1 MAEEPLAVRLRAI
14 FAEELEEQLAQMR
27 VTLAALQRD
36 PADREQ
42 LRVIFRVMHTLKGA
56 ARAAGVPL
64 IEQVSHALEGDLVR
78 ARDMQTPLSVAQLA
92 LLLEAADAFGGA
104 REQLSAS
111 QPVDTGALA
120 IVLQRARR
128 GGGTTHFTPARA
140 SVSAPAAPESP
151 PPLAEPLPVP
161 TPPSMPGPANGV
173 EERVV
178 HRDQVRIGVSEAD
191 AITAAAGEISV
202 LATALADHA
211 MDVRSLRTRLQSE
224 QCGADVV
231 ERELAILMRRAGD
244 DARTLTAISGRLDGP
259 LRHLRQR
266 PLRDLTDTLER
277 VARDVGRDV
286 GKEIQVHTEGE
297 AIEAD
302 RVVIEA
308 LREPLLHLIRN
319 AVDHGIE
326 TPAARSAAGKAPEG
340 QLRIALAMHGDRL
353 QLTLADD
360 GGGLDL
366 AAIRRAHERRG
377 HAASLDANALMRT
390 IFDDGFST
398 RESATTLSGRG
409 VGLGIVRASV
419 ERLGGT
425 VDVES
430 TKGLG
435 TTFLIEV
442 PLSIATLRALLV
454 VVGGVTVAIP
464 STFVNRVSNIFTQ
477 KLARVDGRDVM
488 IDRGPPVPVMPLAT
502 LIGPPYKS
510 GEWGERAQV
519 VMLEAAGQRIA
530 VTVDDMLDER
540 ELVMRPLEHV
550 GAETAAAT
558 VGVALIGTGDL
569 VLILNVPKLF
579 AEAARTAGS
588 LPSSASAKRV
598 NAPRARILV
607 VDDSITSRTL
617 EQSVLSAAGY
627 DVVTA
632 IDGVEAWRAIER
644 SEFSLVVSDVEM
656 PHLDGIGLCERI
668 RANPATAALPV
679 ILVTSLDEPEHRAR
693 GLEAGADAY
702 VAKSSFDQDVLL
714 DTVRQLIG
722 REDDRR

>member
-1 MAEEPLAVRLRAI
+1 MADEPLAVRLRAI

-27 VTLAALQRD
+27 VTLAVLQRD

-56 ARAAGVPL
+56 ARAAGVTP
-64 IEQVSHALEGDLVR
+64 IEQVCHALEGDLAR
-78 ARDMQTPLSVAQLA
+78 ARDMATPLAAAQLA
-92 LLLEAADAFGGA
+92 LLLEAADAFAGA
-104 REQLSAS
+104 REQLSAN
-111 QPVDTGALA
+111 QPVDTSALA
-120 IVLQRARR
+120 LVLQRARR
-128 GGGTTHFTPARA
+128 GGGVAHFTPARA
-140 SVSAPAAPESP
+140 SVSAPAVPAN
-151 PPLAEPLPVP
+151 EPLVAEEIPAAAI
-161 TPPSMPGPANGV
+161 PSPSPAASSS

-178 HRDQVRIGVSEAD
+178 HRDQVRLGVGEAD
-191 AITAAAGEISV
+191 AITAAAGEIAV

-211 MDVRSLRTRLQSE
+211 MDVRMLRSRLRNE

-244 DARTLTAISGRLDGP
+244 DARTLAAISGRLDGP

-266 PLRDLTDTLER
+266 SLRDLTDTMER
-277 VARDVGRDV
+277 VARDVARDV
-286 GKEIQVHTEGE
+286 GKEIQVVTEGDT
-297 AIEAD
+297 IEAD

-326 TPAARSAAGKAPEG
+326 SPAARTAAGKAPAG
-340 QLRIALAMHGDRL
+340 KLRIELAMHGDRL

-377 HAASLDANALMRT
+377 HAAPTEASALMRT

-425 VDVES
+425 VDVAS
-430 TKGLG
+430 VKGQG
-435 TTFLIEV
+435 TTFVIEV

-454 VVGGVTVAIP
+454 VVGGVIVAIP
-464 STFVNRVSNIFTQ
+464 STFVNRVSSVRTQ
-477 KLARVDGRDVM
+477 KLERVDGRDVM
-488 IDRGPPVPVMPLAT
+488 ITRGAPVPVIPLAT

-510 GEWGERAQV
+510 AEWGERAQV

-540 ELVMRPLEHV
+540 ELVMRPLEYV
-550 GAETAAAT
+550 G
-558 VGVALIGTGDL
+558 
-569 VLILNVPKLF
+569 
-579 AEAARTAGS
+579 
-588 LPSSASAKRV
+588 
-598 NAPRARILV
+598 
-607 VDDSITSRTL
+607 
-617 EQSVLSAAGY
+617 
-627 DVVTA
+627 
-632 IDGVEAWRAIER
+632 
-644 SEFSLVVSDVEM
+644 
-656 PHLDGIGLCERI
+656 
-668 RANPATAALPV
+668 
-679 ILVTSLDEPEHRAR
+679 
-693 GLEAGADAY
+693 
-702 VAKSSFDQDVLL
+702 
-714 DTVRQLIG
+714 
-722 REDDRR
+722 